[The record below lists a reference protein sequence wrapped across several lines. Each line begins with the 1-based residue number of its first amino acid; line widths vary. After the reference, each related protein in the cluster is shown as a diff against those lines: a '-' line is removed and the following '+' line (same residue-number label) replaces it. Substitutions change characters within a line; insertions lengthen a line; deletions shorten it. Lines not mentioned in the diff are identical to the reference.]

1 MSHTVI
7 IGAGTAG
14 INIAANLRQHGHTGK
29 ITLLGAE
36 SAAPYHRPPLS
47 KTFLAPE
54 KLATPTPLK
63 PPAFYEKN
71 QIDLQTGVKV
81 RAINRQA
88 KTVATQNGQ
97 TIEYDRLVLA
107 TGSSARRLRCAG
119 SNLAGLHYLRN
130 LDDAEQ
136 LRDALDNAQSVAILG
151 AGVIGL
157 EIASAAISHGKKVT
171 VIEAAGRVM
180 ARVTTP
186 IGSNIVTKELQ
197 AAGVDFKLNAKL
209 ASFHGEQGKVTACLF
224 EDGTSSLADMVV
236 IGIGGLANQG
246 LAIVANL
253 ACDNGILVDENMR
266 TSDAS
271 IYAIGDCA
279 SAENAF
285 LGGRFRIETIHNA
298 MTQAQIAACHICGI
312 AAPDLAAPRFWSDL
326 KGMKVQGLG
335 ALTRYDKLVIKQ
347 NTANCQVE
355 VHAMRQNQVVATE
368 TINLPKR
375 QAALA
380 GLLVKD

>member
-1 MSHTVI
+1 MTHTVI

-14 INIAANLRQHGHTGK
+14 INIAANLRQHGHSGH
-29 ITLLGAE
+29 ITVLGAE
-36 SAAPYHRPPLS
+36 DVAPYHRPPLS
-47 KTFLAPE
+47 KTCLAPG
-54 KLATPTPLK
+54 KPAMPTPLK

-71 QIDLQTGVKV
+71 QIDLQIGVKV
-81 RAINRQA
+81 RAINRQS

-97 TIEYDRLVLA
+97 IIEYDRLVLA

-130 LDDAEQ
+130 LSDARH
-136 LRDALDNAQSVAILG
+136 LRQALDTAQSVAILG

-157 EIASAAISHGKKVT
+157 EIASAAITHGKEVT

-186 IGSNIVTKELQ
+186 IGSNVVTKELEK
-197 AAGVDFKLNAKL
+197 AGVDFKLNAKL
-209 ASFHGEQGKVTACLF
+209 ASFQGEQGKVTACLL
-224 EDGTSSLADMVV
+224 EDGTSIAADMVV

-246 LAIVANL
+246 LAIAAGLV
-253 ACDNGILVDENMR
+253 CDNGILVDANMQ
-266 TSDAS
+266 TSDDS

-279 SAENAF
+279 SAENGF
-285 LGGRFRIETIHNA
+285 LGGRCRIETIHNA
-298 MTQAQIAACHICGI
+298 MTQAQIAACHICDI
-312 AAPDLAAPRFWSDL
+312 PAPALPAPRFWSDL

-335 ALTRYDKLVIKQ
+335 ALTRYDKLIIKK
-347 NTANCQVE
+347 NSENGELE
-355 VHAMRQNQVVATE
+355 VHAMSQNQVVATE

-380 GLLVKD
+380 AILVKG